1 MTPEERKKPGVT
13 MSYVAAGLEMDLA
26 HPAFK
31 SGFREMRG
39 ETIS

>member
-31 SGFREMRG
+31 SGFREVRG
-39 ETIS
+39 GTIS